1 MRVAQTF
8 QPSGPRSASRTT
20 SSTVCVTGPGRAARL
35 PPLPAFQRGAPQ
47 LYGTATP
54 GPCAAGHQER
64 AWPRLLRWPRGTL
77 GPHPEATQ
85 LCAEAPPLLPAQPFL
100 RRVTLHKPRP
110 FHGPQL
116 QHLCSQEWKS
126 QDAQL
131 PSRPEAPGLFSPAP
145 PAEPGRGWRHARAL
159 CAL

>member
-1 MRVAQTF
+1 MRAAQTF
-8 QPSGPRSASRTT
+8 QPSGPRTASRTA

-77 GPHPEATQ
+77 GPHPEATR
-85 LCAEAPPLLPAQPFL
+85 LCAEAPTSPARSALSSPSNPAQAARSAGLSCSICAARSGRARMHSCLADRKL
-100 RRVTLHKPRP
+100 RDCSPRRRP
-110 FHGPQL
+110 R
-116 QHLCSQEWKS
+116 SQ
-126 QDAQL
+126 
-131 PSRPEAPGLFSPAP
+131 
-145 PAEPGRGWRHARAL
+145 RGWRHARAL